1 VHPGLFLAVRA
12 VNIWQASCMLMALAG
27 IQEGRANDPNETGV
41 TSQATQAN
49 HLQLSGSGRCVM
61 ARRMC
66 YLFCRCT
73 RSVSICPPAYY
84 AHLAAF
90 RGRAL
95 CLHADDSSDSAS
107 DVTSQSG
114 RGVESPVEFM
124 AIHPRLNNTM
134 VRLCGCNIRCRPLA
148 SLKTGMLLLA
158 SFPCSMLCEHDAPAA
173 V

>member
-1 VHPGLFLAVRA
+1 
-12 VNIWQASCMLMALAG
+12 
-27 IQEGRANDPNETGV
+27 
-41 TSQATQAN
+41 
-49 HLQLSGSGRCVM
+49 
-61 ARRMC
+61 MC

-134 VRLCGCNIRCRPLA
+134 VRRLAAARIKPLTLAVATTALVAVFHMAACFANMTCRC
-148 SLKTGMLLLA
+148 
-158 SFPCSMLCEHDAPAA
+158 
-173 V
+173 